1 MANFCDKCGTKL
13 EPKNRF
19 CPACGKPVHSSEYAP
34 AQMPAQAQ
42 NTQYPVRHPQ
52 QPKSPQHTQYTNQ
65 SKQTAPQHYNK
76 PEKQPEYKPPYIQ
89 QAQQKKPNLQKPDL
103 QKQPQHSQSQTL
115 PQYGQQQSK
124 SEQPKP
130 QTLPQYGQQQ
140 SKSEQPKPQTLPQ
153 YGQQQSKSEQPKP
166 QTLPQYGQQQ
176 SSSRQSNPQP
186 LPQYGQQYTSNT
198 RQHSSSGS
206 GGLTFL
212 IIMLAILL
220 AAECL
225 IACLWYPGFISP
237 WVFPEN
243 KSTVVNG
250 NIDELPSEFS
260 DKASSEFDAEQN
272 NIF

>member
-42 NTQYPVRHPQ
+42 NTQYPVRQPQ

-130 QTLPQYGQQQ
+130 QTLPQYGQQ
-140 SKSEQPKPQTLPQ
+140 
-153 YGQQQSKSEQPKP
+153 
-166 QTLPQYGQQQ
+166 
-176 SSSRQSNPQP
+176 
-186 LPQYGQQYTSNT
+186 YTSNT

>member
-19 CPACGKPVHSSEYAP
+19 CPACGKPVHSSEYTP
-34 AQMPAQAQ
+34 AQKPAQAQ
-42 NTQYPVRHPQ
+42 NTQYPVRQPQ
-52 QPKSPQHTQYTNQ
+52 QPEYPQHTQYTNQ
-65 SKQTAPQHYNK
+65 SRQAEPQRYNK
-76 PEKQPEYKPPYIQ
+76 PETQPAYKQPSIQ
-89 QAQQKKPNLQKPDL
+89 QAQQQKPNLQKPNLQKPNL
-103 QKQPQHSQSQTL
+103 QKQPQHSQS
-115 PQYGQQQSK
+115 
-124 SEQPKP
+124 
-130 QTLPQYGQQQ
+130 
-140 SKSEQPKPQTLPQ
+140 
-153 YGQQQSKSEQPKP
+153 

-243 KSTVVNG
+243 KSTVVSG
-250 NIDELPSEFS
+250 NIDELPSELSGEF
-260 DKASSEFDAEQN
+260 ASEFDVDQDDISDLFTLDDIA
-272 NIF
+272 

>member
-42 NTQYPVRHPQ
+42 NTQYPVRQPQ

-130 QTLPQYGQQQ
+130 QTLPQYGHQQ
-140 SKSEQPKPQTLPQ
+140 SKSGQPKPQTLPQ
-153 YGQQQSKSEQPKP
+153 YGQQ
-166 QTLPQYGQQQ
+166 YA
-176 SSSRQSNPQP
+176 
-186 LPQYGQQYTSNT
+186 SNT
-198 RQHSSSGS
+198 EQRSSSSG
-206 GGLTFL
+206 LTLL
-212 IIMLAILL
+212 IIMLVILL
-220 AAECL
+220 IAECT

-260 DKASSEFDAEQN
+260 DKTSSEFDAEQN

>member
-42 NTQYPVRHPQ
+42 NTQYPVRQPQ

-140 SKSEQPKPQTLPQ
+140 S
-153 YGQQQSKSEQPKP
+153 
-166 QTLPQYGQQQ
+166 
-176 SSSRQSNPQP
+176 SSRQSNPQP
-186 LPQYGQQYTSNT
+186 LPQYGQQYASNT
-198 RQHSSSGS
+198 EQRSSSSG
-206 GGLTFL
+206 LTLL

-250 NIDELPSEFS
+250 NIDELPSELSGEF
-260 DKASSEFDAEQN
+260 ASEFDVDQDDISDLFTLDDIA
-272 NIF
+272 

>member
-1 MANFCDKCGTKL
+1 MANFCDKCGTRL
-13 EPKNRF
+13 QPQTRF
-19 CPACGKPVHSSEYAP
+19 CPSCGKPVHSSEYAP

-42 NTQYPVRHPQ
+42 NTQYPVRQPQ

-89 QAQQKKPNLQKPDL
+89 QAQQQKPNLQKPDL
-103 QKQPQHSQSQTL
+103 QKQPQHSQS
-115 PQYGQQQSK
+115 
-124 SEQPKP
+124 

-260 DKASSEFDAEQN
+260 DKTSSEFDAEQN

>member
-115 PQYGQQQSK
+115 PQYGQQQS
-124 SEQPKP
+124 
-130 QTLPQYGQQQ
+130 
-140 SKSEQPKPQTLPQ
+140 
-153 YGQQQSKSEQPKP
+153 
-166 QTLPQYGQQQ
+166 
-176 SSSRQSNPQP
+176 SSRQSNPQP

>member
-42 NTQYPVRHPQ
+42 NTQYPVRQPQ

-103 QKQPQHSQSQTL
+103 QKQPQHSQS
-115 PQYGQQQSK
+115 
-124 SEQPKP
+124 
-130 QTLPQYGQQQ
+130 
-140 SKSEQPKPQTLPQ
+140 
-153 YGQQQSKSEQPKP
+153 

-260 DKASSEFDAEQN
+260 DKTSSEFDAEQN

>member
-42 NTQYPVRHPQ
+42 NTQYPVRQPQ

-153 YGQQQSKSEQPKP
+153 YGQQ
-166 QTLPQYGQQQ
+166 
-176 SSSRQSNPQP
+176 
-186 LPQYGQQYTSNT
+186 YTSNT

-250 NIDELPSEFS
+250 NIDELPSELSGEF
-260 DKASSEFDAEQN
+260 ASEFDVDQDDISDLFTLDDIA
-272 NIF
+272 

>member
-42 NTQYPVRHPQ
+42 NTQYPVRQPQ

-89 QAQQKKPNLQKPDL
+89 QAQQKKPNLQK
-103 QKQPQHSQSQTL
+103 QPQHSQS
-115 PQYGQQQSK
+115 
-124 SEQPKP
+124 

-260 DKASSEFDAEQN
+260 DKTSSEFDAEQN

>member
-42 NTQYPVRHPQ
+42 NTQYPVRQPQ

-140 SKSEQPKPQTLPQ
+140 SKSGQPKPQTLPQ
-153 YGQQQSKSEQPKP
+153 YGQQ
-166 QTLPQYGQQQ
+166 YA
-176 SSSRQSNPQP
+176 
-186 LPQYGQQYTSNT
+186 SNT
-198 RQHSSSGS
+198 EQRSSSSG
-206 GGLTFL
+206 LTLL
-212 IIMLAILL
+212 IIMLVILL
-220 AAECL
+220 IAECT

-243 KSTVVNG
+243 KNIAVSG
-250 NIDELPSEFS
+250 NIDELPSELSGEF
-260 DKASSEFDAEQN
+260 ASEFDVDQDDISDLFTLDDIA
-272 NIF
+272 

>member
-42 NTQYPVRHPQ
+42 NTQYPVRQPQ

-115 PQYGQQQSK
+115 PQYGQQQS
-124 SEQPKP
+124 
-130 QTLPQYGQQQ
+130 
-140 SKSEQPKPQTLPQ
+140 
-153 YGQQQSKSEQPKP
+153 
-166 QTLPQYGQQQ
+166 
-176 SSSRQSNPQP
+176 SSMQSNPQP

-260 DKASSEFDAEQN
+260 DKTSSEFDAEQN

>member
-42 NTQYPVRHPQ
+42 NTQYPVRQPQ

-89 QAQQKKPNLQKPDL
+89 QAQQQKPNLQKPDL

-140 SKSEQPKPQTLPQ
+140 SKSGQPKPQTLPQ
-153 YGQQQSKSEQPKP
+153 YGQQ
-166 QTLPQYGQQQ
+166 YA
-176 SSSRQSNPQP
+176 
-186 LPQYGQQYTSNT
+186 SNT
-198 RQHSSSGS
+198 EQRSSSSG
-206 GGLTFL
+206 LTLL

-250 NIDELPSEFS
+250 NIDELPSELSGEF
-260 DKASSEFDAEQN
+260 ASEFDVDQDDISDLFTLDDIA
-272 NIF
+272 

>member
-42 NTQYPVRHPQ
+42 NTQYPVRQPQ

-124 SEQPKP
+124 SGQPKP
-130 QTLPQYGQQQ
+130 QTLPQYGQQ
-140 SKSEQPKPQTLPQ
+140 
-153 YGQQQSKSEQPKP
+153 YA
-166 QTLPQYGQQQ
+166 
-176 SSSRQSNPQP
+176 
-186 LPQYGQQYTSNT
+186 SNT
-198 RQHSSSGS
+198 EQRSSSSG
-206 GGLTFL
+206 LTLL
-212 IIMLAILL
+212 IIMLVILL
-220 AAECL
+220 IAECT

-243 KSTVVNG
+243 KNIAVSG
-250 NIDELPSEFS
+250 NIDELPSELSGEF
-260 DKASSEFDAEQN
+260 ASEFDVDQDDISDLFTLDDIA
-272 NIF
+272 

>member
-42 NTQYPVRHPQ
+42 NTQYPVRQPQ

-103 QKQPQHSQSQTL
+103 QKQPQHSQS
-115 PQYGQQQSK
+115 
-124 SEQPKP
+124 
-130 QTLPQYGQQQ
+130 
-140 SKSEQPKPQTLPQ
+140 
-153 YGQQQSKSEQPKP
+153 

>member
-42 NTQYPVRHPQ
+42 NTQYPVRQPQ

-89 QAQQKKPNLQKPDL
+89 QAQQQKPNL
-103 QKQPQHSQSQTL
+103 QKQPQHSQS
-115 PQYGQQQSK
+115 
-124 SEQPKP
+124 
-130 QTLPQYGQQQ
+130 
-140 SKSEQPKPQTLPQ
+140 
-153 YGQQQSKSEQPKP
+153 